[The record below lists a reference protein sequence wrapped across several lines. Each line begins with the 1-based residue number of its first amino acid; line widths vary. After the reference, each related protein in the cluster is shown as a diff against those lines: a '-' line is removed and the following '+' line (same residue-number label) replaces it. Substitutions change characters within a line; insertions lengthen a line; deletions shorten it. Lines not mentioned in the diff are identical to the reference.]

1 MTIAR
6 RLSSAMIILLSLTT
20 LVAVLT
26 GFLQPPRPMPAD
38 EGAAAR
44 IFQISIGLLLPFGL
58 LFAATADWSD
68 RARAARPAIVAAVAV
83 VLAFALLYYLE
94 HSYLY

>member
-6 RLSSAMIILLSLTT
+6 RFSSAMIVVLSLTALAT
-20 LVAVLT
+20 VLSA
-26 GFLQPPRPMPAD
+26 FLRPPQPAAAD

-58 LFAATADWSD
+58 LFAATADWTD
-68 RARAARPAIVAAVAV
+68 RARAVRPALVAAIAV